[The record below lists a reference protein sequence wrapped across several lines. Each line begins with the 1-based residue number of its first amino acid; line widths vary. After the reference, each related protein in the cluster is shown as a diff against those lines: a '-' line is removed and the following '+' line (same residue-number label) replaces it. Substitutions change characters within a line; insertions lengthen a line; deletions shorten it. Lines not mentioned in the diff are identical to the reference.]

1 MTNTLTKAPEVAAA
15 NGSTTRRTQYVAPP
29 ANIVE
34 NKDGFL
40 LQAEMPGVSKSG
52 LELTIENNELVILGH
67 RSDPEF
73 KGELVYRESRPLDYR
88 RVFELDPS
96 IDTAK
101 ITARMEQGVLT
112 LLLPKTESVKPRKI
126 HVTD

>member
-1 MTNTLTKAPEVAAA
+1 MNTLTKTPEAATA
-15 NGSTTRRTQYVAPP
+15 QNGSARRPQYVAPP

-52 LELTIENNELVILGH
+52 LEITVENNELVILGR

-96 IDTAK
+96 IDTSK
-101 ITARMEQGVLT
+101 ISARMDQGVLT
-112 LLLPKTESVKPRKI
+112 LLLPKAESVKPRKI
-126 HVTD
+126 NVTD